1 MKITLELKRAVL
13 GVLPEAGRRP
23 MSPEALATYANAQM
37 DAPVTAEQVR
47 AALAEL
53 EQLGMVQ
60 RRASVLDPTA
70 LTWRATEAG
79 MREPG
84 IKLATYR
91 KRVWPMAT
99 LFARLNATRIAS
111 VITMLAA
118 KNRICP
124 L

>member
-13 GVLPEAGRRP
+13 GVLQETGRRP

-79 MREPG
+79 MREE
-84 IKLATYR
+84 
-91 KRVWPMAT
+91 V
-99 LFARLNATRIAS
+99 
-111 VITMLAA
+111 
-118 KNRICP
+118 
-124 L
+124 